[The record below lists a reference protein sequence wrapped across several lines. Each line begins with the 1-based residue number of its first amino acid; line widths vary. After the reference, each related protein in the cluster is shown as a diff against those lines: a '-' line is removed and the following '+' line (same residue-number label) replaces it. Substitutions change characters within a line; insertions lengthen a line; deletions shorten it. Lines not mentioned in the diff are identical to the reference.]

1 MEPLPASFYG
11 KIDKKNPVISAFDTE
26 IKEFMGYMKKLSVS
40 VSGDY
45 ESYARGCTNLF
56 HIWNKYKPRLPAYY
70 YDEHLLLVGDFLVQ
84 IKMHRLALWQGYG
97 RYLQQFSSVSTD
109 EITDVEQFKRIFF
122 PQGFEAETAGLTF
135 RGLQGRGICC
145 YQLVKESAGSLQH
158 QSSVQTLLRILAF
171 QRLIMQAVLPHERL
185 CWLLYNGTI
194 HIYTISRHLMAMGHS
209 AKVLEYLL
217 WASVCMETSVPLLTV
232 RYLPWRSTLYSAVCQ
247 CYYDCQAGLHA
258 EVFARRALSKINELS
273 KLEEMSTSRQSA
285 EVEKAFREATVKVA
299 VMVFKRA
306 VYESRRKPKGLFRPK
321 LKSNLKE
328 VQFLPWP
335 RTSSERLLMEMFDG
349 SAAQFLAL
357 LEALWDSSRRLLQ
370 TGHSEEN
377 EVAEVALELFSAGID
392 ILDGGGGSPGVEE
405 GSVRRTSP
413 VTGIKPEKT
422 LLQLAVTGENG
433 VSVEGAVK
441 LVKLAFHY
449 EQWDSFDHIV
459 HPVIK
464 VLQKLKDPVWKKEEL
479 DLKLLIA
486 VEPLYSGHRQRYGQS
501 DSSALGKPSQSER
514 DKPSGPGCGVDD
526 LMNVAETLFACVCT
540 PLQGVRPDR
549 DMVVDMVLL
558 LCQKC
563 KAVFQRVQTGASD
576 SLRYLQRL
584 DNHSKWVRV
593 LWLLNEVI
601 HSCDIADMDPAVM
614 AEVALR
620 LAMVLE
626 SSAESAGRTVR
637 TSGKPQEK
645 PEFLVPAQTDP
656 REPPA
661 LLKSSPAEQLLAAY
675 EVLDKAVDSI
685 ARSRAA
691 NTAPDGT
698 AITDTIRVQC
708 LCSMEETSAF
718 SRELDTDP
726 VSKPGP
732 KAVSVQSFIMD
743 LNLELISAQHR
754 VAIKL
759 LNSTSDLN
767 NMEYKDTKSL
777 KASVSVGASSQ
788 SLRLSTESDLPDIVK
803 KNKISKALFLM
814 QKALLSPSKA
824 KSSPATKQLLEE
836 AFTLIQNAETEE
848 KKLFL
853 LNNQLQSRDQ
863 GESGVLA
870 APILLARSHRTM
882 IFKPAPFN
890 SEEKVS
896 WYRIFGRSVTG
907 SSLKVRLNDCRLRGT
922 GEEVPAVGECLL
934 KVEGLQPNEKY
945 IFAVAAYRADGSMVG
960 DAIGESTK
968 PILACPPL
976 PLLTAWAQLAQAAY
990 QAGQYPVSKK
1000 AFRVLWGHFA
1010 CTPPSQTDSTA
1021 GSSASKLESR
1031 TQARLSA
1038 EAASQ
1043 ASPLL
1048 LQLFLGS
1055 IFMQCDIHV
1064 QERALFCDSLSDG
1077 GPLIWGQVAR
1087 LAECERMLVAL
1098 ELALWLNDQ
1107 SYSLQAAL
1115 QCYGLLAPLIYHK
1128 IPSVPVI
1135 KVLIKCLAVLQ
1146 DLPSAFKQKRPAGAA
1161 ESLRHMVACITCY
1174 TAKVLRSWQENKMA
1188 LSVIDLGKK
1197 LLQETS
1203 EGRPSSP
1210 LGGQSKLPD
1219 PSEGSERT
1227 AHSKDKA
1234 SGKAQSK
1241 KPTAHSEEELSEQL
1255 QALEG
1260 NFLKMKKQG
1269 DQDLT
1274 GHEDPSALYSVIY
1287 RSSLKVAYKEV
1298 LKFKRRGRFLEFVV
1312 QVMQRAVQEDQVE
1325 LALTWG
1331 QEVYSWLNR
1340 RDAALRVSKKGGG
1353 AEPPGGRV
1361 GEEVKRYTVVVAEY
1375 KKGKPQSQTTPRTEK
1390 KKGSVNRKQKGPQRS
1405 QEISS
1410 RDWKAMELLVALL
1423 SPMVLGFLQRR
1434 RLRQVCADECPWR
1447 CQLNAV
1453 IALGNFA
1460 IFGKCLEQCRPLGSE
1475 SYSQL
1480 DPALFSLDNAGT
1492 VVERRS
1498 SAQRSRHPEQLKTA
1512 PKPPSKL
1519 PARKGTISGA
1529 ESIESDSDG
1538 EVDTPRT
1545 QLTNDIGSTY
1555 RSSSS
1560 KSVRMNVSAVEQLD
1574 KAMLHFRRAMVLAH
1588 RGGHWECLQGV
1599 CRSLWDRARLA
1610 SALLDR
1616 AGGSLDQPSLTHDQL
1631 NSTLTPVLFLAA
1643 DCLLDMLIHL
1653 QDSHCTLQLL
1663 QAPGVFSVSSCV
1675 GDASWEEG
1683 GSGLQWDSSL
1693 DDVTVVDL
1701 KWVRALVLYT
1711 LELLHQQK
1719 RWESLA
1725 YLAIHFN
1732 AITHE
1737 RYTLQ
1742 VTPLLVYAQR
1752 KLLKR
1757 IDQFGGPEAPQPHLL
1772 RAAGDSG
1779 EGVTSRNF
1787 VGKQLLIGTLSKEEI
1802 RPGSHIDPKE
1812 HNAYS
1817 ALCPGADGSRA
1828 KALVSVPLDVTD
1840 TLSCF
1845 RESLEKMHYTSR
1857 ALQHSRKLLALFLA
1871 HTQQDADVR
1880 NTKDSGRLCSG
1891 KVEFSVGSAQPPPP
1905 CPPDLFTEEFSSL
1918 SATQSKPLPRS
1929 QLSAV
1934 IASYC
1939 KTIELLQAS
1948 KQDSLRAQAL
1958 HELGN
1963 LHFYNGNKRAA
1974 YSCWSQALDS
1984 ALTQPGVLT
1993 SWKESADGSDH
2004 SESFLRRAGIWGCL
2018 QGAVL
2023 TAKIAQYIL
2032 TSDISQQTECCMLSA
2047 LLFKALL
2054 RASLPHPWL
2063 DRDCSSYGLGEGWDV
2078 LELIP
2083 GVDLFTDQHRAEI
2096 RSTVGSLAFLTQRL
2110 HSTGHSLTVLPL
2122 LTLYEYFVSKICQ
2135 DSQRTLECRILKV
2148 AVLTELR
2155 LYGDAV
2161 RELLSLLYGER
2172 MPKLTGGTCP
2182 PEKRTVK
2189 RKFDTSKPLLDPGNV
2204 QTLDELVTKRL
2215 NSELSVLFSPR
2226 MVRSLNLVKAQ
2237 LLSSLCTTIN
2247 EFPETQEWEPKGAV
2261 EAPANL
2267 KQRESPCLLIEAQNN
2282 RLTAARLKG
2291 FLLREAACSLFSL
2304 LDGLNTDQ
2312 DPVLSQ
2318 LPAASLESA
2327 VEAKLLLSAISLQ
2340 QGRAAASA
2348 ALALSAM
2355 RLLQDSPVFVMK
2367 SPPAPRPVF
2376 SALRLPGRK
2385 KNWQCE
2391 DDSGPVPSDLP
2402 SNAEARERMGVSQ
2415 WLRCRLAVL
2424 RALSAHIPVVA
2435 IHQGR
2440 DHTADSASLLSEGIA
2455 EAEASKDTET
2465 QAELLLQAA
2474 VLDTQEG
2481 RPQGAIIPM
2490 LQEAVSLLS
2499 GRSCLS
2505 PRAGLVLARATV
2517 QLSDMKRSGPES
2529 SVTAHTHSL
2538 YTIAQRLLQQQLVTL
2553 GESLELGEGGA
2564 VLINQSTALKNIY
2577 LPHIPLL
2584 AKVTL
2589 RLGHAAAQKAACSS
2603 SREGSLQWRAAHQV
2617 LSSALELCR
2626 ASGTREGDL
2635 EAEILFHKGTV
2646 ERHLVYLSDF
2656 KPLAAIESFMETIAV
2671 SRAHDENLIL
2681 LRRSYLEIAL
2691 LYQHLSTKHS
2701 LKPPEKEKTKEKPAL
2716 SPVPPARGTGK
2727 QKQVMSK
2734 GKQKTDT
2741 MKPPE
2746 VVELNQLLSWVAVRA
2761 AAQVSEASVQRALLT
2776 GGSCDETKPL
2786 VRSTLRHLPDFTLND
2801 LLASYTDFQPGEY
2814 KEIFRDLLG
2823 PSQDEREACSGDCK
2837 SSESS
2842 GGLTWSHIVRY
2853 LQHLLQLYSVS
2864 TLPVDSPCEDRMC
2877 SSVLDTGLA
2886 LRLAHLH
2893 SFLCTHLSTYQAQCS
2908 SAEPPSELLQKSPAQ
2923 PQAAA
2928 GEGLEEQ
2935 LADAVDR
2942 DQPALLFAT
2951 STEEREL
2958 CVQWYTPALER
2969 SHTQPMVLLLY
2980 AYNTKPVTA
2989 TSSPKARLTELSC
3002 GHKWIPLLGL
3012 QSLHE
3017 KLCSVRVEAELS
3029 MHHTARA
3036 EKKNRPRTLEKER
3049 PHNSQLQDQ
3058 VKLCCEHVKSL
3069 LLSPSEPQEQELTEL
3084 PFEWSLQSLCDL
3096 ERIFDPAHSCLLTGG
3111 SVFDWIT
3118 ALLT

>member
-11 KIDKKNPVISAFDTE
+11 KIDQKNPVISAFDTE

-84 IKMHRLALWQGYG
+84 IK
-97 RYLQQFSSVSTD
+97 
-109 EITDVEQFKRIFF
+109 
-122 PQGFEAETAGLTF
+122 F

-145 YQLVKESAGSLQH
+145 YQLVKESVGSLQH

-285 EVEKAFREATVKVA
+285 EVERAFREATVKVLEYLLWA
-299 VMVFKRA
+299 SVCMETSVPLLTVR
-306 VYESRRKPKGLFRPK
+306 Y
-321 LKSNLKE
+321 
-328 VQFLPWP
+328 LPW
-335 RTSSERLLMEMFDG
+335 RSTLYSAVCQCYYDCQAGLHAEVFARRALSKINELSKLEEMSTSRQSAEVERAFREATVKRLLMEMFDG

-377 EVAEVALELFSAGID
+377 EVAEVALELFSAGIN

-405 GSVRRTSP
+405 GSERRNSP

-459 HPVIK
+459 HPVIR

-486 VEPLYSGHRQRYGQS
+486 MEPLYSGHRQRYGQS

-549 DMVVDMVLL
+549 DIVVDVVLL

-637 TSGKPQEK
+637 TSGENGVSVEGAVKLVKLAFHYEQWDSFDHIVHPVIRVLQKLKDPVWKKEELDLKLLIAMEPLYSGHRQRYGQSDSSALGKPSQSERDK
-645 PEFLVPAQTDP
+645 PSGPGCGVDDLMNVAETLFACVCTPLQGVRPD
-656 REPPA
+656 RDIVVDVV
-661 LLKSSPAEQLLAAY
+661 LLLCQKC
-675 EVLDKAVDSI
+675 KAVFQ
-685 ARSRAA
+685 
-691 NTAPDGT
+691 
-698 AITDTIRVQC
+698 RVQ
-708 LCSMEETSAF
+708 T
-718 SRELDTDP
+718 
-726 VSKPGP
+726 
-732 KAVSVQSFIMD
+732 
-743 LNLELISAQHR
+743 
-754 VAIKL
+754 
-759 LNSTSDLN
+759 
-767 NMEYKDTKSL
+767 
-777 KASVSVGASSQ
+777 GASD
-788 SLRLSTESDLPDIVK
+788 SLRYLQRLD
-803 KNKISKALFLM
+803 NHSKW
-814 QKALLSPSKA
+814 
-824 KSSPATKQLLEE
+824 
-836 AFTLIQNAETEE
+836 
-848 KKLFL
+848 
-853 LNNQLQSRDQ
+853 
-863 GESGVLA
+863 V
-870 APILLARSHRTM
+870 
-882 IFKPAPFN
+882 
-890 SEEKVS
+890 
-896 WYRIFGRSVTG
+896 
-907 SSLKVRLNDCRLRGT
+907 
-922 GEEVPAVGECLL
+922 
-934 KVEGLQPNEKY
+934 
-945 IFAVAAYRADGSMVG
+945 
-960 DAIGESTK
+960 
-968 PILACPPL
+968 
-976 PLLTAWAQLAQAAY
+976 
-990 QAGQYPVSKK
+990 
-1000 AFRVLWGHFA
+1000 RVLWLLNEVIHSCDIA
-1010 CTPPSQTDSTA
+1010 DMDPA
-1021 GSSASKLESR
+1021 VMAEVALRLAMVLESSAESAGR
-1031 TQARLSA
+1031 TVR
-1038 EAASQ
+1038 
-1043 ASPLL
+1043 
-1048 LQLFLGS
+1048 
-1055 IFMQCDIHV
+1055 
-1064 QERALFCDSLSDG
+1064 
-1077 GPLIWGQVAR
+1077 
-1087 LAECERMLVAL
+1087 
-1098 ELALWLNDQ
+1098 
-1107 SYSLQAAL
+1107 
-1115 QCYGLLAPLIYHK
+1115 
-1128 IPSVPVI
+1128 
-1135 KVLIKCLAVLQ
+1135 
-1146 DLPSAFKQKRPAGAA
+1146 
-1161 ESLRHMVACITCY
+1161 
-1174 TAKVLRSWQENKMA
+1174 
-1188 LSVIDLGKK
+1188 
-1197 LLQETS
+1197 TS
-1203 EGRPSSP
+1203 
-1210 LGGQSKLPD
+1210 
-1219 PSEGSERT
+1219 
-1227 AHSKDKA
+1227 
-1234 SGKAQSK
+1234 
-1241 KPTAHSEEELSEQL
+1241 
-1255 QALEG
+1255 
-1260 NFLKMKKQG
+1260 
-1269 DQDLT
+1269 
-1274 GHEDPSALYSVIY
+1274 
-1287 RSSLKVAYKEV
+1287 V

-1340 RDAALRVSKKGGG
+1340 RDAALRVSKKGAG

-1361 GEEVKRYTVVVAEY
+1361 GEEVK
-1375 KKGKPQSQTTPRTEK
+1375 
-1390 KKGSVNRKQKGPQRS
+1390 
-1405 QEISS
+1405 S
-1410 RDWKAMELLVALL
+1410 RDWKAMEPLVALL

-1460 IFGKCLEQCRPLGSE
+1460 IFGKCLEQCRLLGSE

-1574 KAMLHFRRAMVLAH
+1574 KAMLHFRRAVVLAH
-1588 RGGHWECLQGV
+1588 RGGHWGCLQGV

-1610 SALLDR
+1610 LALLDR

-1631 NSTLTPVLFLAA
+1631 SSTLTPVLFLAA

-1653 QDSHCTLQLL
+1653 QDSHSALQLL
-1663 QAPGVFSVSSCV
+1663 QAPGVFSISSCV

-1817 ALCPGADGSRA
+1817 DGRRA

-1871 HTQQDADVR
+1871 HTQQDTDVQ

-1891 KVEFSVGSAQPPPP
+1891 KVEFSVGAEQPPPP

-1974 YSCWSQALDS
+1974 YTCWSQALDS

-1993 SWKESADGSDH
+1993 SWKESADSSDH

-2063 DRDCSSYGLGEGWDV
+2063 DRDWSSYGLGEGWDV

-2083 GVDLFTDQHRAEI
+2083 GVDLFTDRHRAEI
-2096 RSTVGSLAFLTQRL
+2096 HSTVGSLAFLTQRL

-2135 DSQRTLECRILKV
+2135 DSQRTIECRILKV

-2161 RELLSLLYGER
+2161 RELLSLLHGER
-2172 MPKLTGGTCP
+2172 MPKLTGGTCL
-2182 PEKRTVK
+2182 PEKRT
-2189 RKFDTSKPLLDPGNV
+2189 
-2204 QTLDELVTKRL
+2204 TLDELVTKQL
-2215 NSELSVLFSPR
+2215 SSELSVLFSPR
-2226 MVRSLNLVKAQ
+2226 LVRSLNLVKAQ

-2247 EFPETQEWEPKGAV
+2247 EFPETQAWEPKGAV

-2291 FLLREAACSLFSL
+2291 FLLREAACTLFSL

-2312 DPVLSQ
+2312 DSVLSQ

-2355 RLLQDSPVFVMK
+2355 RLLQDSPVFVRK

-2376 SALRLPGRK
+2376 SALRLPGLK

-2455 EAEASKDTET
+2455 EAEAIKDSET

-2490 LQEAVSLLS
+2490 L
-2499 GRSCLS
+2499 
-2505 PRAGLVLARATV
+2505 
-2517 QLSDMKRSGPES
+2517 
-2529 SVTAHTHSL
+2529 
-2538 YTIAQRLLQQQLVTL
+2538 QLVTL

-2671 SRAHDENLIL
+2671 SRAHDDNLIL

-2701 LKPPEKEKTKEKPAL
+2701 LKPPEKEKTKEKP
-2716 SPVPPARGTGK
+2716 PARGAGK
-2727 QKQVMSK
+2727 QKVMSK
-2734 GKQKTDT
+2734 RKQKTDT

-2786 VRSTLRHLPDFTLND
+2786 ARSTLRHLPDFTLND
-2801 LLASYTDFQPGEY
+2801 LLASYADFQPGEY

-2823 PSQDEREACSGDCK
+2823 PSQDEREACPGDCK
-2837 SSESS
+2837 SSESAE
-2842 GGLTWSHIVRY
+2842 GLTWSHIVRY
-2853 LQHLLQLYSVS
+2853 LHHLLQLYSVS

-2923 PQAAA
+2923 
-2928 GEGLEEQ
+2928 
-2935 LADAVDR
+2935 
-2942 DQPALLFAT
+2942 
-2951 STEEREL
+2951 
-2958 CVQWYTPALER
+2958 
-2969 SHTQPMVLLLY
+2969 VLLLY

-2989 TSSPKARLTELSC
+2989 TSPPKARLTDLSC
-3002 GHKWIPLLGL
+3002 GHKLIPLLGL

-3017 KLCSVRVEAELS
+3017 KLCSVRAEAELSMHHTARAEKKNRPRTLEKERPHNSQLQDQVKLCCEHVKSLLLSPSEPQEQELTEVLLLYAYNTKPVTATSPPKARLTDLSCGHKLIPLLGLQSLHEKLCSVRAEAELS

>member
-84 IKMHRLALWQGYG
+84 IK
-97 RYLQQFSSVSTD
+97 
-109 EITDVEQFKRIFF
+109 
-122 PQGFEAETAGLTF
+122 F

-185 CWLLYNGTI
+185 CWLLYN
-194 HIYTISRHLMAMGHS
+194 
-209 AKVLEYLL
+209 
-217 WASVCMETSVPLLTV
+217 
-232 RYLPWRSTLYSAVCQ
+232 
-247 CYYDCQAGLHA
+247 
-258 EVFARRALSKINELS
+258 
-273 KLEEMSTSRQSA
+273 
-285 EVEKAFREATVKVA
+285 
-299 VMVFKRA
+299 
-306 VYESRRKPKGLFRPK
+306 
-321 LKSNLKE
+321 
-328 VQFLPWP
+328 
-335 RTSSERLLMEMFDG
+335 
-349 SAAQFLAL
+349 AQFLAL

-392 ILDGGGGSPGVEE
+392 ILDGGGASPGVEE

-459 HPVIK
+459 HAVIK

-584 DNHSKWVRV
+584 DNHSK
-593 LWLLNEVI
+593 
-601 HSCDIADMDPAVM
+601 
-614 AEVALR
+614 
-620 LAMVLE
+620 
-626 SSAESAGRTVR
+626 
-637 TSGKPQEK
+637 
-645 PEFLVPAQTDP
+645 
-656 REPPA
+656 
-661 LLKSSPAEQLLAAY
+661 
-675 EVLDKAVDSI
+675 
-685 ARSRAA
+685 
-691 NTAPDGT
+691 
-698 AITDTIRVQC
+698 
-708 LCSMEETSAF
+708 
-718 SRELDTDP
+718 
-726 VSKPGP
+726 
-732 KAVSVQSFIMD
+732 
-743 LNLELISAQHR
+743 
-754 VAIKL
+754 
-759 LNSTSDLN
+759 
-767 NMEYKDTKSL
+767 
-777 KASVSVGASSQ
+777 
-788 SLRLSTESDLPDIVK
+788 
-803 KNKISKALFLM
+803 
-814 QKALLSPSKA
+814 
-824 KSSPATKQLLEE
+824 
-836 AFTLIQNAETEE
+836 
-848 KKLFL
+848 
-853 LNNQLQSRDQ
+853 
-863 GESGVLA
+863 
-870 APILLARSHRTM
+870 
-882 IFKPAPFN
+882 
-890 SEEKVS
+890 
-896 WYRIFGRSVTG
+896 
-907 SSLKVRLNDCRLRGT
+907 
-922 GEEVPAVGECLL
+922 
-934 KVEGLQPNEKY
+934 
-945 IFAVAAYRADGSMVG
+945 
-960 DAIGESTK
+960 
-968 PILACPPL
+968 
-976 PLLTAWAQLAQAAY
+976 
-990 QAGQYPVSKK
+990 
-1000 AFRVLWGHFA
+1000 
-1010 CTPPSQTDSTA
+1010 
-1021 GSSASKLESR
+1021 
-1031 TQARLSA
+1031 
-1038 EAASQ
+1038 
-1043 ASPLL
+1043 
-1048 LQLFLGS
+1048 
-1055 IFMQCDIHV
+1055 
-1064 QERALFCDSLSDG
+1064 
-1077 GPLIWGQVAR
+1077 
-1087 LAECERMLVAL
+1087 
-1098 ELALWLNDQ
+1098 
-1107 SYSLQAAL
+1107 
-1115 QCYGLLAPLIYHK
+1115 
-1128 IPSVPVI
+1128 
-1135 KVLIKCLAVLQ
+1135 
-1146 DLPSAFKQKRPAGAA
+1146 
-1161 ESLRHMVACITCY
+1161 
-1174 TAKVLRSWQENKMA
+1174 
-1188 LSVIDLGKK
+1188 
-1197 LLQETS
+1197 
-1203 EGRPSSP
+1203 
-1210 LGGQSKLPD
+1210 
-1219 PSEGSERT
+1219 
-1227 AHSKDKA
+1227 
-1234 SGKAQSK
+1234 
-1241 KPTAHSEEELSEQL
+1241 
-1255 QALEG
+1255 
-1260 NFLKMKKQG
+1260 
-1269 DQDLT
+1269 
-1274 GHEDPSALYSVIY
+1274 
-1287 RSSLKVAYKEV
+1287 
-1298 LKFKRRGRFLEFVV
+1298 
-1312 QVMQRAVQEDQVE
+1312 
-1325 LALTWG
+1325 
-1331 QEVYSWLNR
+1331 
-1340 RDAALRVSKKGGG
+1340 
-1353 AEPPGGRV
+1353 
-1361 GEEVKRYTVVVAEY
+1361 
-1375 KKGKPQSQTTPRTEK
+1375 
-1390 KKGSVNRKQKGPQRS
+1390 
-1405 QEISS
+1405 
-1410 RDWKAMELLVALL
+1410 
-1423 SPMVLGFLQRR
+1423 
-1434 RLRQVCADECPWR
+1434 
-1447 CQLNAV
+1447 
-1453 IALGNFA
+1453 
-1460 IFGKCLEQCRPLGSE
+1460 
-1475 SYSQL
+1475 
-1480 DPALFSLDNAGT
+1480 
-1492 VVERRS
+1492 
-1498 SAQRSRHPEQLKTA
+1498 
-1512 PKPPSKL
+1512 
-1519 PARKGTISGA
+1519 
-1529 ESIESDSDG
+1529 
-1538 EVDTPRT
+1538 
-1545 QLTNDIGSTY
+1545 
-1555 RSSSS
+1555 
-1560 KSVRMNVSAVEQLD
+1560 
-1574 KAMLHFRRAMVLAH
+1574 VLAH

-1631 NSTLTPVLFLAA
+1631 SSTLTPVLFLAA

-1653 QDSHCTLQLL
+1653 QDSHCTL

-1817 ALCPGADGSRA
+1817 DGSRA

-1963 LHFYNGNKRAA
+1963 LHFYNGNKRAAYSCWSQALDSALTQPGVLTSWKESADGSDHSESFLRRAGIWGCLQGAVLTAKIAQAA

-2247 EFPETQEWEPKGAV
+2247 EFPETQASSYFRSTSLINSYQPVECSASSVLGEPCS
-2261 EAPANL
+2261 NL
-2267 KQRESPCLLIEAQNN
+2267 VM
-2282 RLTAARLKG
+2282 
-2291 FLLREAACSLFSL
+2291 SL
-2304 LDGLNTDQ
+2304 
-2312 DPVLSQ
+2312 VL
-2318 LPAASLESA
+2318 PP
-2327 VEAKLLLSAISLQ
+2327 
-2340 QGRAAASA
+2340 SA

-2529 SVTAHTHSL
+2529 SVAAHTHNL

-2626 ASGTREGDL
+2626 ASGTRERDL
-2635 EAEILFHKGTV
+2635 EAEILFHKV
-2646 ERHLVYLSDF
+2646 HAC
-2656 KPLAAIESFMETIAV
+2656 P
-2671 SRAHDENLIL
+2671 
-2681 LRRSYLEIAL
+2681 
-2691 LYQHLSTKHS
+2691 Q
-2701 LKPPEKEKTKEKPAL
+2701 
-2716 SPVPPARGTGK
+2716 
-2727 QKQVMSK
+2727 QVMSK

-2786 VRSTLRHLPDFTLND
+2786 AHSTLCHLPDFTLND

-2823 PSQDEREACSGDCK
+2823 PSQDEREACPGDCK

-2908 SAEPPSELLQKSPAQ
+2908 SAESPSELLQKSPAQ
-2923 PQAAA
+2923 VLYTSVLNTPSPVQLSPSELLQKSPAEVLYTSVLNTPSPVQLSPSELLQKSPAEVLYTSVLNTPSPVQLSPSELLQKSPAEVLYTSVLNTPSPVQLSPSELLQKSPAEVLYTSVLNTPSPVQLSPSELLQKSPAEVLYTSVLNTPSPVQLSPSELLQKSPAQVLYTSVLNTPSPVQLSPSELLQKSPAEVLYTSVLNTPSPVQLSPSELLQKSPAEPQAAA